1 MFLCPRCNR
10 GTAELRWNHFTNSC
24 EVHCRQCGTG
34 TTVLSDDYLEI
45 H

>member
-10 GTAELRWNHFTNSC
+10 GTGELRWNKFSNGF
-24 EVHCRQCGTG
+24 EVHCRQCDNGTI
-34 TTVLSDDYLEI
+34 VLSDDYLEI

>member
-1 MFLCPRCNR
+1 MFLCPICNR
-10 GTAELRWNHFTNSC
+10 GAGELRWNIFTKSS
-24 EVHCRQCGTG
+24 EVHCRQCDYG